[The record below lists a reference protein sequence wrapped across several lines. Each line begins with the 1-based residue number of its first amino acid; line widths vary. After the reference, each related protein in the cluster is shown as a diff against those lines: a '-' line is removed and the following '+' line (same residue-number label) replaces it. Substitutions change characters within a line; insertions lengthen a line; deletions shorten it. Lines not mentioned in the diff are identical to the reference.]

1 MVISPWRPRALR
13 PALLACAVVLLA
25 VSAGTTCKVVN
36 EDHCANQA
44 VPGNEFC
51 VELNTA
57 TPYCSP
63 CRRQYHGCVDFEP
76 FACEGYDNEIGES
89 QDGPSE
95 PESTS
100 EAPEST
106 SEAPASTGEPSTS
119 DEPGSTG
126 SDSEGSSGTAGS
138 SG

>member
-1 MVISPWRPRALR
+1 MVIQGRM
-13 PALLACAVVLLA
+13 LLACAVVLLT
-25 VSAGTTCKVVN
+25 VAGTTCKVVN

-63 CRRQYHGCVDFEP
+63 CRREYHGCVDFEP

-89 QDGPSE
+89 QDGPA
-95 PESTS
+95 ESTS
-100 EAPEST
+100 DEPAST
-106 SEAPASTGEPSTS
+106 GEAPASTSESSTS
-119 DEPGSTG
+119 DEPGS
-126 SDSEGSSGTAGS
+126 SSEGSGSGTVGS